1 MPIFV
6 DNYKKYT
13 NLTMHSTNHNFR
25 IIGLLLLMTIPAV
38 FINATLV
45 NPPTKYQKHKAA
57 VAERIY
63 HEIARTVK
71 DSRKAPTFNFIF
83 SEGEPY
89 YNAYYNPQNNT
100 INFGEGIYDLAVT
113 FGEDSLNALAMVLGH
128 ELAHFYKDHGWGMSF
143 GTANEDTEIA
153 KKIYDMEMNE
163 TLRAKMEAE
172 ADYFGGLFGYM
183 AGYNTLEVGAEFYN
197 KLYEAVGL
205 PDSTAGYPTRADRV
219 DICRNSKKMLK
230 ELLPVFKA
238 ANLLTLTQQYEKAA
252 LCYDHIAKTFPSREI
267 YNNAGVAYLATAM
280 DTYKDEEMPYIY
292 PMGIDFETRMEATAK
307 GMLEDQP
314 INDVRV
320 KALAQAKQQ
329 FEDAIRIDEDYAPA
343 YVNLAMTLA
352 LQGDTEMALAN
363 GSKGAR
369 LAKEQGKAMLEAN
382 GYLVRGIIYALK
394 GQKAD
399 ARKEWKLARLG
410 NTIIAELN
418 LKALNDSKIARLFRK
433 KPKPETNGLEETIAD
448 LGIEVME
455 VLFEDR
461 NKLDISVIEK
471 QNEDRPETIIVGANE
486 EEFDAILLATYGGY
500 MGLDEDLQG
509 FLMTKPNYEGE
520 TSRGIQ
526 IGNSLKEIK
535 EVYGD
540 PARTYA
546 GLNANYHFYQLSNLI
561 FITDNA
567 NKVKAWMLY
576 GKVK

>member
-1 MPIFV
+1 MSIFV
-6 DNYKKYT
+6 KNHKKYT
-13 NLTMHSTNHNFR
+13 NLTMFSTNRNFR
-25 IIGLLLLMTIPAV
+25 IIAFIMLMSTATV
-38 FINATLV
+38 FTNATLIH
-45 NPPTKYQKHKAA
+45 PPTKYQKHKAE

-113 FGEDSLNALAMVLGH
+113 FGKDSLNALAMVLGH

-153 KKIYDMEMNE
+153 KKIYDMELNE
-163 TLRAKMEAE
+163 NLRAKMEAE

-183 AGYNTLEVGAEFYN
+183 AGYNTLEVGADFYN
-197 KLYEAVGL
+197 KLYETVGL
-205 PDSTAGYPTRADRV
+205 PDSTAGYPTRNDRV
-219 DICRNSKKMLK
+219 EICRNSKKMLK
-230 ELLPVFKA
+230 DLVPVFKA
-238 ANLLTLTQQYEKAA
+238 ANLLTLIQQYEKAA
-252 LCYDHIAKTFPSREI
+252 LCYDHIANVFPSREI
-267 YNNAGVAYLATAM
+267 YNNAGVAYLALAM
-280 DTYKDEEMPYIY
+280 DTYEEEEMPYIY
-292 PMGIDFETRMEATAK
+292 PMGIDFETRMETTAK
-307 GMLEDQP
+307 GMLDDQP
-314 INDVRV
+314 INDKRV
-320 KALAQAKQQ
+320 KALALAKQQ

-343 YVNLAMTLA
+343 YINLSMTLA

-394 GQKAD
+394 GKKAE

-418 LKALNDSKIARLFRK
+418 LKALNESKLARLFRK
-433 KPKPETNGLEETIAD
+433 KPKPETAGLEETIAD

-455 VLFEDR
+455 VLFED
-461 NKLDISVIEK
+461 KDQLKVSVIER
-471 QNEDRPETIIVGANE
+471 QNEDRPETIVVGVNE
-486 EEFDAILLATYGGY
+486 EEFDAILLASYGGY
-500 MGLDEDLQG
+500 MGLDEELQG
-509 FLMTKPNYEGE
+509 FLMTKANYEGE
-520 TSRGIQ
+520 TARGIK
-526 IGNSLKEIK
+526 IGSSLKELK
-535 EVYGD
+535 EAYGD

-561 FITDNA
+561 VITNNA
-567 NKVKAWMLY
+567 NIVTGWMLF
-576 GKVK
+576 GKIQ